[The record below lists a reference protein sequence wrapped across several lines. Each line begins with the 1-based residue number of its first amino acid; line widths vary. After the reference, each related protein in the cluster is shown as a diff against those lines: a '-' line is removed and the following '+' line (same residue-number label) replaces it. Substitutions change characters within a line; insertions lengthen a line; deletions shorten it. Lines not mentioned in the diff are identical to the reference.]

1 MVYDATLVL
10 RKRRKAPK
18 TKTGCRTCKYVI
30 ESNLNHDLLPAREE
44 EKGTLTSCQSQRS
57 PH

>member
-1 MVYDATLVL
+1 MVDDAPPAL

-30 ESNLNHDLLPAREE
+30 
-44 EKGTLTSCQSQRS
+44 
-57 PH
+57 